1 MFYQLLKCPVCR
13 AAGSGPLGCCVRCAS
28 SLFAPTIGTFELS
41 LGPYSGGLERAI
53 RAYKFQQTR
62 RLSLLFGKT
71 LAETLRAAQWHPDLI
86 CAVPLHPLRYMQRG
100 YNQSALVAKVTAR
113 HTGLPYRPLL
123 RRVRTTQQQ
132 ARLGAAARQ
141 RNVAGAFRSTPLS
154 GEQVLLVDDV
164 MTSGATVTECALT
177 LFAAGAGRV
186 YVATLARA
194 ART

>member
-1 MFYQLLKCPVCR
+1 MFYQLLTCPVCR
-13 AAGSGPLGCCVRCAS
+13 SARSGPLGCCARCAS
-28 SLFAPTIGTFELS
+28 SLFAPTVGAFELS
-41 LGPYSGGLERAI
+41 LGSYSGGLEQAI

-62 RLSLLFGKT
+62 RLGLLFGQA
-71 LAETLRAAQWHPDLI
+71 LAEALRAAGWPLELV
-86 CAVPLHPLRYMQRG
+86 CAEPLHPLRHMQRG
-100 YNQSALVAKVTAR
+100 YNQSAVVAKVAAR
-113 HTGLPYRPLL
+113 HAGLPYRPLL

-141 RNVAGAFRSTPLS
+141 RNVAGAFRSAPLT

-194 ART
+194 VRT